1 MNIKINKQE
10 TKNFIYNILNGLGI
24 GIIFSLVP
32 GVLVGEIMKVCI
44 NILPFAN
51 EVLQITNISISLM
64 PAFIGV
70 SIAIQL
76 KLAPMAVITIAAA
89 TMMGSGGV
97 FYNADMNAFVLTS
110 KGDVINSLLTATIA
124 VLLTMFLDKRL
135 SSLKIIVLPVTVL
148 IASASIGLL
157 TLPYVSQAS
166 KYIGS
171 IINTFTTLQPILMCI
186 LIAVSFSMIIV
197 SPISTVGIALAIELA
212 GVGAGAANL
221 GIISASFGL
230 GISGI
235 GVNNFGIVISHFISS
250 PKIQIA
256 NFFRKPIMLLPTISI
271 AAVLGCLSSFVGIQG
286 TPLSA
291 GFGFAGF
298 IGPLHAFYNI
308 EGAFAY
314 RIFIILLM
322 YIVIPLSL
330 AFAFKYLYMNKL
342 NILSIDDYKIEAY

>member
-1 MNIKINKQE
+1 MNIKMSKE
-10 TKNFIYNILNGLGI
+10 ELKDFTYNILNGLGI

-32 GVLVGEIMKVCI
+32 GALVGEIMKVCI
-44 NILPFAN
+44 GILPFA
-51 EVLQITNISISLM
+51 EKVLQITNISLALM

-70 SIAIQL
+70 CIAIQL
-76 KLAPMAVITIAAA
+76 KLAPMVVVTTAAA
-89 TMMGSGGV
+89 TMMASGGV
-97 FYNADMNAFVLTS
+97 VYDAATNVFMLTS

-124 VLLTMFLDKRL
+124 VLLSIFLDKRL
-135 SSLKIIVLPVTVL
+135 SSFKIIVLPVTVL
-148 IASASIGLL
+148 ITSASIGMI
-157 TLPYVSQAS
+157 TYPYVSQAS
-166 KYIGS
+166 KYVGS
-171 IINTFTTLQPILMCI
+171 IINTFTTLQPILMCV

-230 GISGI
+230 GVSGI
-235 GVNNFGIVISHFISS
+235 GANNFGIVISHFISS

-256 NFFRKPIMLLPTISI
+256 NFFRKPIMLLPTMSI
-271 AAVLGCLSSFVGIQG
+271 AAVLGCLSSLVGIKG

-298 IGPLHAFYNI
+298 IGPVHAFYQM

-314 RIFIILLM
+314 RITMILLM
-322 YIVIPLSL
+322 YLVIPLSL
-330 AFAFKYLYMNKL
+330 AFAFKYLYMSKL
-342 NILSIDDYKIEAY
+342 NILTINDYKIEAY